1 MKTLFYLIVLAALVW
16 GGKVLY
22 DEYGR
27 EAFGDIAEKTGSF
40 VDKQNLKH
48 ILNGPC
54 VHVLLKLL
62 QYH

>member
-1 MKTLFYLIVLAALVW
+1 MKTLFYLIGLTALVW

-48 ILNGPC
+48 IEFGGDGTIY
-54 VHVLLKLL
+54 KKDI
-62 QYH
+62 

>member
-16 GGKVLY
+16 GGQVLY

-27 EAFGDIAEKTGSF
+27 AAVGDSGDQTGSF

-48 ILNGPC
+48 IEFGGDGTIY
-54 VHVLLKLL
+54 KKDI
-62 QYH
+62 